1 MYEIPNTKSNL
12 IQKGENMKKHIL
24 SLTLGSLLV
33 SALSAEDDGFYTSV
47 GYQIGEAAQ
56 MVTNTKGI
64 QELSDNYEKLNNLLT
79 RYSTLNTLIK
89 LSADPS
95 AVSGAINNLNAG
107 ATGLLKE
114 KTNSP
119 AYQAVSLALNAAVGL
134 WNTIG
139 YAIMCGN
146 GNGTGSGPG
155 SVIFNNQ
162 PGQSS
167 TAITCN
173 RYEATG
179 PGKSMSIDEFK
190 KLNEAYQIIQ
200 QALKNQNG
208 FPELGGNGAKV
219 SVKYSYECKQENENS
234 NINGGVNQFCE
245 AKNGS
250 SSSGSGSNGSNGTST
265 QTTTQ
270 DGVTITTTYNS
281 NKATVKFD
289 ITNNAQQLLN
299 QAANIMQVLNTQCPL
314 VRSTHNENA
323 PGGGQP
329 WGLSTSGNACQIFQQ
344 EFSEVTSMIKNA
356 QEIVAQ
362 SKIANANQ
370 KAEIA
375 NPSNFNPFTDASFAQ
390 SMLKNAR
397 AQAEMFNLAE
407 QVKQNLE
414 VMQNNN
420 NVNENLGGF
429 GTGMTNFVSAFL
441 ASCRTDG
448 TLPNAGVTNN
458 TWGAG
463 CAYVGETITALNN
476 SIAHFGTQAQ
486 QIQQA
491 ENIAD
496 TLVNFK
502 SRYSELG
509 NTYNSITTALSSIP
523 NAQSLQNA
531 VSKKNNPYS
540 PQGIETNYYLN
551 QNSYN
556 QIQTINQELGRNP
569 FRKVGIVSSQT
580 NNGAMNGIGIQ
591 VGYKQFFGQK
601 RRWGA
606 RYYGF
611 FDYNHAFIKSSFFNS
626 ASDVWT
632 YGFGADA
639 LYNFINDKATNFLGK
654 NNKLSVGLFGGIA
667 LAGTSWLN
675 SEYVNL
681 ATMNNVYNA
690 KMNVANFQFL
700 FNMGVRMNLAR
711 SKKKGSDHAA
721 QHGIEL
727 GLKIPT
733 INTNYY
739 SFMGAELKYR
749 RLYSVY
755 LNYVFAY

>member
-1 MYEIPNTKSNL
+1 ML
-12 IQKGENMKKHIL
+12 H
-24 SLTLGSLLV
+24 
-33 SALSAEDDGFYTSV
+33 AEDDGFYTSV

-56 MVTNTKGI
+56 MVKNTKGI

-139 YAIMCGN
+139 YAVMCGN

-155 SVIFNNQ
+155 SVVFNGE
-162 PGQSS
+162 PGQGS
-167 TAITCN
+167 TQITCN
-173 RYEATG
+173 RYESTG

-200 QALKNQNG
+200 QALKNQSG
-208 FPELGGNGAKV
+208 FPELGENGTQV
-219 SVKYSYECKQENENS
+219 NVTYEYECKQNS
-234 NINGGVNQFCE
+234 DINGGVIQFCQ
-245 AKNGS
+245 KN
-250 SSSGSGSNGSNGTST
+250 SSSGNVTS
-265 QTTTQ
+265 TQ
-270 DGVTITTTYNS
+270 DGVTITTTYND

-314 VRSTHNENA
+314 VRSTNNVNA
-323 PGGGQP
+323 AGNGSP
-329 WGLSTSGNACQIFQQ
+329 WGLSTNGNACAIFRQ
-344 EFSEVTSMIKNA
+344 EFSQVTSMIKNA

-362 SKIANANQ
+362 SKIANTNQ
-370 KAEIA
+370 QAEIA

-390 SMLKNAR
+390 GMLKNAQ
-397 AQAEMFNLAE
+397 AQASMFNLAE
-407 QVKQNLE
+407 QVKKNLE

-420 NVNENLGGF
+420 NVNEKLGGF
-429 GTGMTNFVSAFL
+429 GKGTTNFVSAFL
-441 ASCRTDG
+441 ASCKDGGG
-448 TLPNAGVTNN
+448 TLPDEGVTSN

-463 CAYVGETITALNN
+463 CAYVQETITALTN
-476 SIAHFGTQAQ
+476 SIAHFGTQAE

-502 SRYSELG
+502 ARYNELG
-509 NTYNSITTALSSIP
+509 NTYNSITTALSKIP

-551 QNSYN
+551 QNTYN

-681 ATMNNVYNA
+681 ATVNNVYNA

-711 SKKKGSDHAA
+711 PKKKDSDHAA

>member
-1 MYEIPNTKSNL
+1 
-12 IQKGENMKKHIL
+12 MKKTLLL
-24 SLTLGSLLV
+24 SLSLSFL
-33 SALSAEDDGFYTSV
+33 LHAEDDGFYTSV

-64 QELSDNYEKLNNLLT
+64 QELSDNYEKLNNLLN

-107 ATGLLKE
+107 ANSLLKE

-139 YAIMCGN
+139 YAVMCGN

-155 SVIFNNQ
+155 SVIFNDQ

-167 TAITCN
+167 TQITCN
-173 RYEATG
+173 RYEAIG
-179 PGKSMSIDEFK
+179 FGSSMSIEEFK
-190 KLNEAYQIIQ
+190 KLNKAYQIIQ
-200 QALKNQNG
+200 QALKEGKG
-208 FPELGGNGAKV
+208 FPELGGNGTQVNV
-219 SVKYSYECKQENENS
+219 SYTYECKQNSNGSNS
-234 NINGGVNQFCE
+234 NINGGVNQFCN
-245 AKNGS
+245 KNSNSDGVT
-250 SSSGSGSNGSNGTST
+250 SSGSNYKET
-265 QTTTQ
+265 QTFEFTNTAQ
-270 DGVTITTTYNS
+270 NLLEQASTIMN
-281 NKATVKFD
+281 
-289 ITNNAQQLLN
+289 
-299 QAANIMQVLNTQCPL
+299 VLNTQCPL
-314 VRSTHNENA
+314 VRSTNNEDA
-323 PGGGQP
+323 PGDGSP

-362 SKIANANQ
+362 SAIANTNQ

-390 SMLKNAR
+390 DMLKNAR

-407 QVKQNLE
+407 QVKQNLQ

-420 NVNENLGGF
+420 NVNAELSGF
-429 GTGMTNFVSAFL
+429 GKGMTNFVSAFL
-441 ASCRTDG
+441 ASCKEGG
-448 TLPNAGVTNN
+448 TLPNQGVTSN

-476 SIAHFGTQAQ
+476 SIAHFGTEAQ

-509 NTYNSITTALSSIP
+509 NTYNSITTALSKVP
-523 NAQSLQNA
+523 NAQSLQNV
-531 VSKKNNPYS
+531 VSQKNNPYS

-601 RRWGA
+601 RKWGA

-711 SKKKGSDHAA
+711 PKKKDSDHAA

>member
-1 MYEIPNTKSNL
+1 
-12 IQKGENMKKHIL
+12 MKKHIL

-33 SALSAEDDGFYTSV
+33 SALSAEDDGFYTSA

-139 YAIMCGN
+139 YAVMCGN

-155 SVIFNNQ
+155 SVVFEGE
-162 PGQSS
+162 PGQGS
-167 TAITCN
+167 TQITCN
-173 RYEATG
+173 RYEVTG

-200 QALKNQNG
+200 QALQKGSG
-208 FPELGGNGAKV
+208 FPELGNNDTKV
-219 SVKYSYECKQENENS
+219 NVEYTYECKQTNN
-234 NINGGVNQFCE
+234 NINGGVNQFCQ

-250 SSSGSGSNGSNGTST
+250 SGSSSGSNGSGT
-265 QTTTQ
+265 QTTNQ
-270 DGVTITTTYNS
+270 DGVTITTTYSS
-281 NKATVKFD
+281 NKATVNFN

-314 VRSTHNENA
+314 VRSTKDENA

-329 WGLSTSGNACQIFQQ
+329 WGLSTSGDACQIFKQ
-344 EFSEVTSMIKNA
+344 EFSQVTSMIKNA
-356 QEIVAQ
+356 REIIAQ

-370 KAEIA
+370 KAEIS
-375 NPSNFNPFTDASFAQ
+375 NPSNFNPFTNASFAQ
-390 SMLKNAR
+390 NMLKNAK
-397 AQAEMFNLAE
+397 AQAEMFNLSE
-407 QVKQNLE
+407 QVKKNLE
-414 VMQNNN
+414 VMENNN
-420 NVNENLGGF
+420 NVSGF
-429 GTGMTNFVSAFL
+429 GPRITNFVSAFL
-441 ASCRTDG
+441 ATCKNDG
-448 TLPNAGVTNN
+448 TLSNAGVTSN

-463 CAYVGETITALNN
+463 CAYVGETITALTN
-476 SIAHFGTQAQ
+476 SIAHFGTQAE

-502 SRYSELG
+502 SRYNELG
-509 NTYNSITTALSSIP
+509 NAYNSITTALSSIP

-551 QNSYN
+551 QNTYN

-601 RRWGA
+601 RKWGA

-711 SKKKGSDHAA
+711 PKKKDSDHAA